1 MLPPHLEAAAGLD
14 LDGLPGAVAR
24 IVLSNG
30 GLCTIHN
37 RRDRRTTPN
46 EEEVGNC
53 EASMP
58 LGIQCCQLLAHSHR
72 PYYYTVVHREIGQV
86 QADALF

>member
-14 LDGLPGAVAR
+14 LDGLPGTVAR
-24 IVLSNG
+24 IVLYG

-46 EEEVGNC
+46 EEEVGNW
-53 EASMP
+53 EALMP
-58 LGIQCCQLLAHSHR
+58 LEIQCCQLFAHSHR
-72 PYYYTVVHREIGQV
+72 PHYYTVVHREIGQV
-86 QADALF
+86 QAGALF